1 MLLSENFYLTC
12 LYFFRGK
19 KVILIIFGNMSLNPK
34 GRCIAYLLLP
44 LITKK
49 FVYVVGGGGIYNSLL
64 LQL

>member
-34 GRCIAYLLLP
+34 GRYTAYLLVP
-44 LITKK
+44 LITKT
-49 FVYVVGGGGIYNSLL
+49 FVYVVGGGGTYNSLL